1 MSDSNVH
8 PLKKFFSVAAFL
20 AVALAS
26 LAMAGF
32 AYIASQEAARFKFE
46 ATVDDAMNRIEGR
59 LDLQLSLLR
68 STQALFQARD
78 GKISRSEFKA
88 FFDALNIRDNFKG
101 LRGIGYVGF
110 ARRDEKAELVQR
122 ITQLHG
128 VGRPIFPQTTEDWV
142 APILLYE
149 PMDTTDLNGIG
160 FDMFTDPARRS
171 AIDMA
176 VRTGQ
181 PHATGRVILDRENR
195 DAQPVPGFL
204 VFASISDQAPSS
216 DQPAESAATTQ
227 GLVYIA
233 FRTGDLFEAALGNP
247 PQLPVSAEVYDGKIS
262 GDTLFYRSPTEPST
276 AYGREFQVKRTIVLG
291 GQPWKLVF
299 RPTQAFSEPSSP
311 TIPVMLGLFG
321 LLLAGA
327 VAMVARYQERAYDA
341 VSQLHEATEKSLLKK
356 DPMLQEMKHRIKNS
370 ITRVLAMAR
379 QTAAHAKDLND
390 FSKSFAA
397 RLQAMAASQDML
409 TRSRWQKADLRELV
423 GIELRQVFGKELPD
437 EMLIGPMVLLDE
449 TMTQALGLTFHELA
463 TNALK
468 YGDVGESMDALKV
481 SWTVVGQGKDRRLRL
496 SWSESCSKGIE
507 PPTKVGFGTKL
518 IDMNIEREL
527 YGTITRDYAA
537 HGLIVQI
544 DIPLVSSAKK

>member
-1 MSDSNVH
+1 MSDGNAH

-32 AYIASQEAARFKFE
+32 AYVASQEAARFKFE

-68 STQALFQARD
+68 STQALFEARD
-78 GKISRSEFKA
+78 GQISRSEFNA
-88 FFDALNIRDNFKG
+88 FFDALEIKDNFKG
-101 LRGIGYVGF
+101 LRGMGFVGF
-110 ARRDEKAELVQR
+110 ARRGEEAELEKR

-128 VGRPIFPQTTEDWV
+128 VSRPILPPSEEDWR
-142 APILLYE
+142 APVLLYE
-149 PMDTTDLNGIG
+149 PMDKANLDIIG
-160 FDMFTDPARRS
+160 FDMFTDPARRP

-181 PHATGRVILDRENR
+181 PHATGRVILNQGEDKSI
-195 DAQPVPGFL
+195 PGFL
-204 VFASISDQAPSS
+204 VFDSIGKRAGAPTASEARQGSS
-216 DQPAESAATTQ
+216 
-227 GLVYIA
+227 GLVFIA
-233 FRTGDLFEAALGNP
+233 FRTGDLFQAALGTA
-247 PQLPVSAEVYDGKIS
+247 PQLPVNAEIYDGKIS
-262 GDTLFYRSPTEPST
+262 DDTLFYRSPQQPSA
-276 AYGREFQVKRTIVLG
+276 AYGNKFQVQRTIVLG
-291 GQPWKLVF
+291 GQPWKLIF
-299 RPTQAFSEPSSP
+299 RPTAAFSEPSSP

-341 VSQLHEATEKSLLKK
+341 VSQLHEATEKSLLDK
-356 DPMLQEMKHRIKNS
+356 DLMLQEMKHRIKNS

-379 QTAAHAKDLND
+379 QTAAHATDLNE
-390 FSKSFAA
+390 FSQSFAA

-409 TRSRWQKADLRELV
+409 TRSRWQKADLRELL

-437 EMLIGPMVLLDE
+437 EMLTGPMVLLDE

-468 YGDVGESMDALKV
+468 YGDVGESMEALKV
-481 SWTVVGQGKDRRLRL
+481 RWTVTGQGKDRRLQL
-496 SWSESCSKGIE
+496 SWEESGSKNISA
-507 PPTKVGFGTKL
+507 PSKVGFGTKL
-518 IDMNIEREL
+518 INMNIEREL
-527 YGTITRDYAA
+527 YGTIARDYAER
-537 HGLIVQI
+537 GLIVRI
-544 DIPLVSSAKK
+544 EIPLAAAARK